1 MSTAPGPR
9 VRPMTAADLAAV
21 ADVLA
26 LSFPDKLAGM
36 LPGRGAAG
44 ARLLA
49 HAALESGDAWVVGEG
64 ADDGPVEG
72 FVTFQDRTRPW
83 YRHAEWRLVRR
94 HVPLTAAL
102 RAALFLMMFHVV
114 AFPADELYLE
124 TMAVHPRARSRG
136 VGGAL
141 LRFAD
146 GEARRRGRRTLSL
159 YCISANV
166 RAHAL
171 YERHGY
177 RDVRREDLW
186 WCAWALG
193 FRFTDQ
199 MRKRL
204 PVAS

>member
-1 MSTAPGPR
+1 VSAAPASH

-36 LPGRGAAG
+36 LPGRTAAG

-49 HAALESGDAWVVGEG
+49 HAALGSADAWVIGAG

-72 FVTFQDRTRPW
+72 LVTFQDRRRPW
-83 YRHAEWRLVRR
+83 YRHTEWRLVRR
-94 HVPLTAAL
+94 QVPLAAAF
-102 RAALFLMMFHVV
+102 RAALFLMMFHAVR
-114 AFPADELYLE
+114 FPADELYLE

-159 YCISANV
+159 YCISTNV

-199 MRKRL
+199 MRRPL
-204 PVAS
+204 PAI

>member
-1 MSTAPGPR
+1 
-9 VRPMTAADLAAV
+9 MTAADLAAV
-21 ADVLA
+21 AEVLA

-36 LPGRGAAG
+36 LPGRTAAG

-49 HAALESGDAWVVGEG
+49 RAALASGDTWVAGDG
-64 ADDGPVEG
+64 AVDGL
-72 FVTFQDRTRPW
+72 VTFQDRKRPW

-94 HVPLTAAL
+94 QVPLAAAL
-102 RAALFLMMFHVV
+102 RAALFLLMFHAVD
-114 AFPADELYLE
+114 FPADELYLE
-124 TMAVHPRARSRG
+124 TMAVHPRARCRG

-146 GEARRRGRRTLSL
+146 DEAGRRGRRFVSL
-159 YCISANV
+159 YCISANT

-171 YERHGY
+171 YERWGY

-193 FRFTDQ
+193 FRFTDR

-204 PVAS
+204 PVV

>member
-1 MSTAPGPR
+1 VSAAPGPH

-21 ADVLA
+21 AEVLA

-36 LPGRGAAG
+36 LPGRTAAA

-49 HAALESGDAWVVGEG
+49 HAALGTADAWVIGG
-64 ADDGPVEG
+64 DAADGSVEG
-72 FVTFQDRTRPW
+72 LVTFQDRKRPW
-83 YRHAEWRLVRR
+83 YRHAEWRLVWR
-94 HVPLTAAL
+94 HAPLAAAL
-102 RAALFLMMFHVV
+102 RAALFLTMFHAVD
-114 AFPADELYLE
+114 FPADELYLE
-124 TMAVHPRARSRG
+124 TMAVHPRARGRG

-146 GEARRRGRRTLSL
+146 GEARRRGRRTVSL
-159 YCISANV
+159 YCISANT

-171 YERHGY
+171 YERHDY

-199 MRKRL
+199 MRKML
-204 PVAS
+204 PVG

>member
-1 MSTAPGPR
+1 VNAAPGLSA
-9 VRPMTAADLAAV
+9 RPMTAADLAAV
-21 ADVLA
+21 TEVLA
-26 LSFPDKLAGM
+26 LAFPDKLAGM
-36 LPGRGAAG
+36 LPGKALAS

-49 HAALESGDAWVVGEG
+49 QTALESGDAWVAGDG
-64 ADDGPVEG
+64 AGDGSVDG
-72 FVTFQDRTRPW
+72 LVTFQDRKRPW
-83 YRHAEWRLVRR
+83 YRHAHWRLVRR
-94 HVPLTAAL
+94 HVPLTPAF
-102 RAALFLMMFHVV
+102 RAALFLIMFHAVD
-114 AFPADELYLE
+114 FPADELYLE
-124 TMAVHPRARSRG
+124 TMAVHPRAQGRG
-136 VGGAL
+136 IGRAL

-146 GEARRRGRRTLSL
+146 GEARRRGRRMLSL
-159 YCISANV
+159 YCISTNV

-204 PVAS
+204 PSG

>member
-1 MSTAPGPR
+1 
-9 VRPMTAADLAAV
+9 MTAADLAAV
-21 ADVLA
+21 AEVLA

-36 LPGRGAAG
+36 LPGRTVAG

-49 HAALESGDAWVVGEG
+49 HAALGSADAWVIGNEAG
-64 ADDGPVEG
+64 DGSVEG
-72 FVTFQDRTRPW
+72 LVTFQDRKRPW
-83 YRHAEWRLVRR
+83 YGHAQWRLVRR
-94 HVPLTAAL
+94 QVPLAAAL
-102 RAALFLMMFHVV
+102 RAALFLTMFHAVD
-114 AFPADELYLE
+114 FPAHELYLE

-146 GEARRRGRRTLSL
+146 GEARRRGRRTVSL

-199 MRKRL
+199 MRK
-204 PVAS
+204 PIPAG

>member
-1 MSTAPGPR
+1 VSAAPGPHM
-9 VRPMTAADLAAV
+9 RPMTAADLAAV
-21 ADVLA
+21 AEVLA

-36 LPGRGAAG
+36 LPGSTAAG

-49 HAALESGDAWVVGEG
+49 HAALASGDAWVAGDG
-64 ADDGPVEG
+64 AADGAVDG
-72 FVTFQDRTRPW
+72 FVTFQDRKRPW

-94 HVPLTAAL
+94 HVPLTSAP
-102 RAALFLMMFHVV
+102 RAALFLMMFHAVD
-114 AFPADELYLE
+114 FPAVELYLE
-124 TMAVHPRARSRG
+124 TMAVHPRARGRG

-146 GEARRRGRRTLSL
+146 GEARRRGRSTLRL
-159 YCISANV
+159 YCISTNT
-166 RAHAL
+166 RAHSL
-171 YERHGY
+171 YERCGY

-199 MRKRL
+199 MRKTL
-204 PVAS
+204 TAG

>member
-1 MSTAPGPR
+1 MNAAPGQH

-26 LSFPDKLAGM
+26 LAFPDKLAGM
-36 LPGRGAAG
+36 LPGRTDVG

-49 HAALESGDAWVVGEG
+49 QAALESGDAWVVGDG
-64 ADDGPVEG
+64 ADDGSVEG
-72 FVTFQDRTRPW
+72 LVTFQDHGRPW
-83 YRHAEWRLVRR
+83 YRHGEWRLVRR
-94 HVPLTAAL
+94 HVSLVAAC
-102 RAALFLMMFHVV
+102 RAALFLMMFHAV

-124 TMAVHPRARSRG
+124 TMAVHPRARSQG

-199 MRKRL
+199 MRKGL
-204 PVAS
+204 PGGS

>member
-1 MSTAPGPR
+1 
-9 VRPMTAADLAAV
+9 
-21 ADVLA
+21 
-26 LSFPDKLAGM
+26 
-36 LPGRGAAG
+36 
-44 ARLLA
+44 
-49 HAALESGDAWVVGEG
+49 
-64 ADDGPVEG
+64 
-72 FVTFQDRTRPW
+72 
-83 YRHAEWRLVRR
+83 
-94 HVPLTAAL
+94 
-102 RAALFLMMFHVV
+102 
-114 AFPADELYLE
+114 
-124 TMAVHPRARSRG
+124 MAVHPRARSQG

-159 YCISANV
+159 YCISANT

-199 MRKRL
+199 MRKGLPGRL
-204 PVAS
+204 IAPSGEPAGACTRLQRRSTA

>member
-1 MSTAPGPR
+1 MSAAPGLS

-21 ADVLA
+21 AEVFA

-36 LPGRGAAG
+36 LPGRTVEG

-49 HAALESGDAWVVGEG
+49 QAALESGDAWVAGDG
-64 ADDGPVEG
+64 ADDGSVDG
-72 FVTFQDRTRPW
+72 LVTFQDRKRPW
-83 YRHAEWRLVRR
+83 YRHAHWRLVRR
-94 HVPLTAAL
+94 HVPLAAAL
-102 RAALFLMMFHVV
+102 RAALFLVMFHVV
-114 AFPADELYLE
+114 DLPADELYLE

-136 VGGAL
+136 VGGML
-141 LRFAD
+141 LSFAD
-146 GEARRRGRRTLSL
+146 DEARRRGRRSLSL
-159 YCISANV
+159 YCISANT

-171 YERHGY
+171 YVRCGY

-204 PVAS
+204 PAG

>member
-1 MSTAPGPR
+1 
-9 VRPMTAADLAAV
+9 MTAADLAAV
-21 ADVLA
+21 AEVLA

-36 LPGRGAAG
+36 LPGRTAAG

-49 HAALESGDAWVVGEG
+49 HAALGSADAWVIGTE

-72 FVTFQDRTRPW
+72 LVTFQDRRRPW

-94 HVPLTAAL
+94 QVPLAAAF
-102 RAALFLMMFHVV
+102 RTALFLMMFHAVR
-114 AFPADELYLE
+114 FPADELYLE

-136 VGGAL
+136 AGGAL

-159 YCISANV
+159 YCISTNV

-199 MRKRL
+199 MRRTL
-204 PVAS
+204 PAT

>member
-1 MSTAPGPR
+1 VSAAPGPH

-21 ADVLA
+21 AEVLA

-36 LPGRGAAG
+36 MPGRSAAG
-44 ARLLA
+44 SRLLA
-49 HAALESGDAWVVGEG
+49 HAALESGDAWVAGDAVDGEPV
-64 ADDGPVEG
+64 DGL
-72 FVTFQDRTRPW
+72 VTFQDRKRPW
-83 YRHAEWRLVRR
+83 CRHAEWRLVRR
-94 HVPLTAAL
+94 HVPLATAL
-102 RAALFLMMFHVV
+102 RAALFLMMFHAVG
-114 AFPADELYLE
+114 FPADELYLE
-124 TMAVHPRARSRG
+124 TMAVHPRARGRG
-136 VGGAL
+136 IGGAL

-146 GEARRRGRRTLSL
+146 GEARRRGRRSISL

-204 PVAS
+204 PAGS

>member
-1 MSTAPGPR
+1 MA
-9 VRPMTAADLAAV
+9 AADLAAV
-21 ADVLA
+21 AGVFA

-36 LPGRGAAG
+36 LPGRIPGS

-49 HAALESGDAWVVGEG
+49 HAALESGDAWVTGDG
-64 ADDGPVEG
+64 AIDGII
-72 FVTFQDRTRPW
+72 TFQDRSRRW
-83 YRHAEWRLVRR
+83 YRHFEWRLARR
-94 HVPLTAAL
+94 HVPLAAAP
-102 RAALFLMMFHVV
+102 RAALFLMMFH
-114 AFPADELYLE
+114 ATDFPGDELYLE
-124 TMAVHPRARSRG
+124 TIAVHPRARDRG

-146 GEARRRGRRTLSL
+146 DEARRRGRRSVSL
-159 YCISANV
+159 YCICSNT

-171 YERHGY
+171 YRRLGY
-177 RDVRREDLW
+177 EDVRREDLW

-204 PVAS
+204 PAG